1 MFISVVWVASNMME
15 VSRVTQWEVSVLG
28 LVMSATTASLWVLGN
43 NRLREF
49 TSETLCQ
56 IFCLGGC
63 C

>member
-43 NRLREF
+43 NRLRELINRGLF
-49 TSETLCQ
+49 Q
-56 IFCLGGC
+56 
-63 C
+63 